1 MKLRQ
6 FFNFQQPDFL
16 NLPEDVEPLLE
27 KLATGNKK
35 THALAGYKRLV
46 LSIQKFARQPRGQK
60 LFMTRQPGQE
70 QLSEHQFT
78 REAERERND
87 FLRNLREMLAYLDV
101 NKQFGQF
108 TGERRNAAKN
118 KSEFDSKYLVSKEA
132 D

>member
-1 MKLRQ
+1 MP
-6 FFNFQQPDFL
+6 NWP
-16 NLPEDVEPLLE
+16 NIY
-27 KLATGNKK
+27 KLAPWPAT
-35 THALAGYKRLV
+35 
-46 LSIQKFARQPRGQK
+46 KFARQPQGQK

-87 FLRNLREMLAYLDV
+87 LLQNLREQLAYLDV